1 MSGMTRR
8 KMILVLGL
16 TLVPA
21 ALVTGD
27 DAAHDLPA
35 IVHETFDDGAS
46 RWQPTDPDAWKIAS
60 GPHGNV
66 LSQFRQSEYRPPHRS
81 PLNISLLRGVNV
93 GDFTLEVD
101 LLSTIRDYGHRDM
114 CLFFGYQDPAHFY
127 YVHLGKRADDH
138 ANQIFIV
145 NGAPRTK
152 ISTRSTPG
160 TDWDDH
166 WHHVKIKRRVAEGT
180 IEVYFD
186 DMEDPVM
193 TADDKTFAWGQ
204 IGLGSFDDTGQWDNV
219 KLSGRVVE
227 RP

>member
-1 MSGMTRR
+1 MKFSTPWFRQA
-8 KMILVLGL
+8 LCGL
-16 TLVPA
+16 CFFSLCFARA
-21 ALVTGD
+21 AD
-27 DAAHDLPA
+27 DLPVLLKEDFKRGFA
-35 IVHETFDDGAS
+35 RWDTTDASAWKVREFGKPGNRVFELYGAS
-46 RWQPTDPDAWKIAS
+46 K
-60 GPHGNV
+60 
-66 LSQFRQSEYRPPHRS
+66 YKPPHRS
-81 PLNISLLRGVNV
+81 PVNMAMLKYQTV
-93 GDFTLEVD
+93 GDFVLTAKVRTTKK
-101 LLSTIRDYGHRDM
+101 SYGHRDM